1 MIKQKANMIFSRRSF
16 IASLTGAAVM
26 PKSLFSSITPTFDE
40 SSAIFLADTHISG
53 EGRKKMLNFLR
64 STIAEILRMQPLP
77 RHVFLLG
84 DVAYNVGKESD
95 YKRAFSE
102 LKLLSDAGIK
112 LTIGM
117 GNHDHRK
124 AFLEYWPEY
133 KTRSLVEG
141 EILTATSLPH
151 YDIIML
157 DSLNETG
164 GIGKLNVD
172 TGAISKKSQEWIL
185 ENAPRVARMKEPFT
199 EIQYFAIKRD
209 FDTDF
214 ICDLLM
220 KMHNYEPLLTKNR
233 NANLTFRNWAKRQQN
248 DESSK
253 PTFSAS
259 KTAKPSNEALLR
271 AVANGISRARTEQ

>member
-1 MIKQKANMIFSRRSF
+1 MVEQGFIERKSNDLPNENRTINQANIRELQQSAERKPNDLPNENRTHTKEIKN
-16 IASLTGAAVM
+16 
-26 PKSLFSSITPTFDE
+26 ITPLIISSSKEE
-40 SSAIFLADTHISG
+40 SIICPPIG
-53 EGRKKMLNFLR
+53 ENENINPGF
-64 STIAEILRMQPLP
+64 
-77 RHVFLLG
+77 
-84 DVAYNVGKESD
+84 
-95 YKRAFSE
+95 
-102 LKLLSDAGIK
+102 IK
-112 LTIGM
+112 
-117 GNHDHRK
+117 
-124 AFLEYWPEY
+124 F
-133 KTRSLVEG
+133 
-141 EILTATSLPH
+141 
-151 YDIIML
+151 
-157 DSLNETG
+157 
-164 GIGKLNVD
+164 
-172 TGAISKKSQEWIL
+172 QEWIL